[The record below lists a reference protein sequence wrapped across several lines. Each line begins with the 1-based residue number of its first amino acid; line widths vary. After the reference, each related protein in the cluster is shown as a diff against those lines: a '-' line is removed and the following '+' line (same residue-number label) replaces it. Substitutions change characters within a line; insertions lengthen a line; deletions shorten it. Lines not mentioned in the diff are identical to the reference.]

1 MTFFISKQDKLCVLH
16 SFLNHNGICT
26 LHILAKE
33 LEYCETLDIKKR
45 KVRAIIPILE
55 KELNKSVQVK
65 IKRIRNEIYKLDFI

>member
-33 LEYCETLDIKKR
+33 LEYCETLDIKKK
-45 KVRAIIPILE
+45 KVRAIIPVLE

>member
-26 LHILAKE
+26 LHVLARE

-45 KVRAIIPILE
+45 KVRAIIPVLE